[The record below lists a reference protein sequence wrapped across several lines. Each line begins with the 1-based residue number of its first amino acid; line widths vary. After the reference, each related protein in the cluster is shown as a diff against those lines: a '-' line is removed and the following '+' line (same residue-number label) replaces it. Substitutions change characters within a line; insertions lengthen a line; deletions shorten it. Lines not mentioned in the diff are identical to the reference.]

1 MYHNETKYSATGMED
16 QKVLNSLGLRYV
28 VLIVD
33 ELWGTKTVVICQSI
47 HHVDDCGPDR
57 IYGPNENENPE
68 LIRISIEPE
77 QGSTNIT
84 KSHLE

>member
-1 MYHNETKYSATGMED
+1 MMYHNETKYSATGIED

-33 ELWGTKTVVICQSI
+33 ELWGTETVDICQSV
-47 HHVDDCGPDR
+47 HHVDDCGPDG

-68 LIRISIEPE
+68 AYSSCKL
-77 QGSTNIT
+77 QFN
-84 KSHLE
+84 